1 MEADI
6 TSFTLTFTPTESY
19 NLICMSVGGNPHRES
34 IYILKQIT
42 TKQKKKKKP
51 VGNIK
56 RKQRVGGKQT
66 TASGAQ
72 WPTMNHFKCAL
83 HAFIGFFVL
92 GSNCTF
98 SIDDMSFCLIA
109 VMVSHHTGS

>member
-34 IYILKQIT
+34 IYILKQLT
-42 TKQKKKKKP
+42 TKQKKKTCWEYKKKIAR
-51 VGNIK
+51 G
-56 RKQRVGGKQT
+56 GGKQT

-72 WPTMNHFKCAL
+72 WPTMNHFKGAL
-83 HAFIGFFVL
+83 HAFIDFFAT

-98 SIDDMSFCLIA
+98 LIDDMIFF
-109 VMVSHHTGS
+109 V